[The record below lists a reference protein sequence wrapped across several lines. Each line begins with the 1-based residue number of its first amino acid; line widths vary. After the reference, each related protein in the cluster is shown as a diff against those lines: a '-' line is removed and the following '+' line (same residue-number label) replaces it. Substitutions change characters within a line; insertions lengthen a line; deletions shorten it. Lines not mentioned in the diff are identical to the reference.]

1 MDKQNQSSKKKN
13 QLRQSQN
20 QINEYVKYSG
30 LAFQMAALILLGYWL
45 GSKIDK
51 WLELSIP
58 IFTIILILVFLSL
71 SFYSLIKSLPKD

>member
-1 MDKQNQSSKKKN
+1 MDKPNLSKSKNQQLQNQKP
-13 QLRQSQN
+13 
-20 QINEYVKYSG
+20 INEYVKYSG

-58 IFTIILILVFLSL
+58 VFTIILILLFLSV

>member
-1 MDKQNQSSKKKN
+1 MDNQRHSKQKN
-13 QLRQSQN
+13 QPPRKQN

-45 GSKIDK
+45 GSKLDK
-51 WLELSIP
+51 WLDLSVP
-58 IFTIILILVFLSL
+58 IFTIILILLFLSV

>member
-1 MDKQNQSSKKKN
+1 MDKQNLSKPKS
-13 QLRQSQN
+13 QRPRIQN
-20 QINEYVKYSG
+20 QVNEYIKYSG

-45 GSKIDK
+45 GGKIDK

-58 IFTIILILVFLSL
+58 VFTIILILLFLF

>member
-1 MDKQNQSSKKKN
+1 MDKQNHSNKQS
-13 QLRQSQN
+13 QRPQRQS

-51 WLELSIP
+51 WLDLSFP
-58 IFTIILILVFLSL
+58 AFTIILILTFLSV

>member
-1 MDKQNQSSKKKN
+1 MDKPNLSKSKNQQPQNQKP
-13 QLRQSQN
+13 
-20 QINEYVKYSG
+20 INEYVKYSG

-58 IFTIILILVFLSL
+58 VFTIILILLFLSV